1 MADRFQISKVNG
13 TANAGY
19 DGEAGTA
26 PADQTDAVHPPSS
39 NENHLQP
46 KAPGESGENRRSSRL
61 SFRGFGHFLRKSDAE
76 RKFSLAQLTK
86 ESLPRL
92 DNYRISMRNLKR
104 PSIGE
109 LQGEAVDQVSFRFKQ
124 HDSMT

>member
-19 DGEAGTA
+19 DGEGSA
-26 PADQTDAVHPPSS
+26 PSDQPDASHPHPPSS

-86 ESLPRL
+86 
-92 DNYRISMRNLKR
+92 
-104 PSIGE
+104 
-109 LQGEAVDQVSFRFKQ
+109 
-124 HDSMT
+124 

>member
-13 TANAGY
+13 TTNAAY
-19 DGEAGTA
+19 DGEAVG
-26 PADQTDAVHPPSS
+26 PDQPDAAHPPSS

-86 ESLPRL
+86 
-92 DNYRISMRNLKR
+92 
-104 PSIGE
+104 
-109 LQGEAVDQVSFRFKQ
+109 
-124 HDSMT
+124 